1 MATIVL
7 AGGGTAGHIEPALA
21 VARAWR
27 ISHPDDLIVFIGTK
41 DGLENTIIPAA
52 GFTVTHI
59 PKVVVARRPSLTWLR
74 VPVQLFGAVRASR
87 IILRDAVL
95 LIGFG
100 GYVSAPAYL
109 AARITGLPTVIH
121 EANAKPGWANRLGAL
136 MTPFVAVANP
146 VDSREFTD
154 ALLTGMPLRSDVAA
168 AFTASR
174 SDFQGARIGAKKRL
188 GFDEKAPLIFIMGG
202 SQGSVAMNK
211 EILGALP
218 ALLSKG
224 LSILHS
230 VGRANPLPQA
240 EGAYHP
246 VAYVDAMAD
255 AYLASDLIIARSGA
269 VTCCEFRALGRYAL
283 FVPLP
288 IGNGE
293 QFLNA
298 RTLVADKR
306 AQILEQSQF
315 TSAYLIEHID
325 ELLTS
330 SAAAPPDGSSLDLD
344 AAEKIVALG
353 EFAIS
358 AR

>member
-27 ISHPDDLIVFIGTK
+27 GVHPEDLIVFIGTE

-52 GFTVTHI
+52 GFTVTQI
-59 PKVVVARRPSLTWLR
+59 PKVAVARRPSLTWLR
-74 VPVQLFGAVRASR
+74 VPVQLFSAVRASR
-87 IILRDAVL
+87 IILRDADL

-100 GYVSAPAYL
+100 GYVSAPTYL

-136 MTPFVAVANP
+136 MTPYVAVANP

-168 AFTASR
+168 AFVASR

-202 SQGSVAMNK
+202 SQGSVAINK
-211 EILGALP
+211 EIAGALP

-230 VGRANPLPQA
+230 VGRANPLPKA

-269 VTCCEFRALGRYAL
+269 VTCSEFRALGRYAL

-306 AQILEQSQF
+306 AQLLEQSQF